1 MSDMSY
7 DLGRVTDSSLENDE
21 INQNKVEKIRDA
33 WKNGDYKPDSKLIA
47 GHLVEWLKKRI
58 ILLFLAL
65 LKGADDNFWWVRAQI
80 LGFAPFLF
88 FFKKKLKFCISSVDN
103 QDVGKI

>member
-21 INQNKVEKIRDA
+21 INRNKVAKIRDA

-47 GHLVEWLKKRI
+47 GHLVEWLK
-58 ILLFLAL
+58 
-65 LKGADDNFWWVRAQI
+65 
-80 LGFAPFLF
+80 
-88 FFKKKLKFCISSVDN
+88 SE
-103 QDVGKI
+103 